1 VELEIRGVPTVS
13 VVTENFAPLAR
24 AAARAR
30 GADELPIVVLP
41 ADFDDWDDAAIRATV
56 RTRLASI
63 TTRLLAV
70 SP

>member
-1 VELEIRGVPTVS
+1 MPTVS
-13 VVTENFAPLAR
+13 LVTEHFAALAR

-41 ADFDDWDDAAIRATV
+41 ADFDDWDDVAVRAAV
-56 RTRLASI
+56 RERLASI

>member
-1 VELEIRGVPTVS
+1 MPTVS
-13 VVTENFAPLAR
+13 VVTENFAALAR

-41 ADFDDWDDAAIRATV
+41 ADFEDWDEAAIRRAA
-56 RTRLASI
+56 RERLASI

>member
-1 VELEIRGVPTVS
+1 VELELLGVPTVS
-13 VVTENFAPLAR
+13 LVTENVAALAR

-41 ADFDDWDDAAIRATV
+41 ADFEDWDEAAVRRAA
-56 RTRLASI
+56 RERLASI

>member
-1 VELEIRGVPTVS
+1 MELELLGVPTVS
-13 VVTENFAPLAR
+13 LVTENFEALAR
-24 AAARAR
+24 ASARAR

-41 ADFDDWDDAAIRATV
+41 ADFDDWDETAVRAAV
-56 RTRLASI
+56 RDRLASI